1 MNTAHSPWLDAIIH
15 KDRVEST
22 MDEVRVLAAAGA
34 PEGTTVVAGHQTQGR
49 GRRGRTW
56 VSGAGAGL
64 WMTTLLRPA
73 GPKEALP
80 QLGLVAG
87 AAVLAAVH
95 QAGAT
100 SATLKWPNDVM
111 HGPKKLAGILLE
123 AEGLHTEA
131 PRILIGV
138 GLNLA
143 PAHTRTLSPDVQ
155 DRYVGLHELSPGDD
169 ERSPL
174 PVLHA
179 ILHHLEEGCR
189 RWRDHGLA
197 PTLSFWNQHDWLKG
211 HRVQATAERGDIHG
225 EYLGLTPLGELRM
238 RTPGGEVTI
247 RSGEVIRV
255 NSHAPEGRSN
265 PA

>member
-1 MNTAHSPWLDAIIH
+1 MHTARSPWLDAIIH
-15 KDRVEST
+15 RDRVEST
-22 MDEVRVLAAAGA
+22 MDEARALAAAGA
-34 PEGTTVVAGHQTQGR
+34 PEGTTVVADHQTRGR
-49 GRRGRTW
+49 GRRGRAW
-56 VSGAGAGL
+56 VSGEGAGL

-73 GPKEALP
+73 GPREALP

-95 QAGAT
+95 QVGAT
-100 SATLKWPNDVM
+100 AATLKWPNDVM
-111 HGPKKLAGILLE
+111 HGARKLAGILLE

-143 PAHTRTLSPDVQ
+143 PAHTQTLPPEVQ
-155 DRYVGLHELSPGDD
+155 DRYVGLHELSPPDD
-169 ERSPL
+169 ERSA
-174 PVLHA
+174 LHA

-189 RWRDHGLA
+189 RWRDQGLA
-197 PTLSFWNQHDWLKG
+197 PTLSFWRQHDWLKG

-225 EYLGLTPLGELRM
+225 EYLGLNPLGELRM
-238 RTPGGEVTI
+238 RTPDGEVTV

>member
-1 MNTAHSPWLDAIIH
+1 MHSPRSSWLDAIIH
-15 KDRVEST
+15 KDQVEST
-22 MDEVRVLAAAGA
+22 MDEVRTLAAAGA
-34 PEGTTVVAGHQTQGR
+34 PEGTTVVADHQTRGR

-56 VSGAGAGL
+56 VSGEGAGL
-64 WMTTLLRPA
+64 WMTTLLRPT

-100 SATLKWPNDVM
+100 STTLKWPNDIM
-111 HGPKKLAGILLE
+111 QGPKKLAGILLE
-123 AEGLHTEA
+123 AEDLHTEA

-143 PAHTRTLSPDVQ
+143 PAHTRTLPAEVQ
-155 DRYVGLHELSPGDD
+155 ERYIGLHELSQSN
-169 ERSPL
+169 EHSSLPL
-174 PVLHA
+174 LHS

-189 RWRDHGLA
+189 QWRNQGLA
-197 PTLSFWNQHDWLKG
+197 PTLNFWNQHDWLKG
-211 HRVQATAERGDIHG
+211 HRVQATAEQGDIHG

-238 RTPGGEVTI
+238 RTPRGEVTI

-255 NSHAPEGRSN
+255 NPQPPEGRSK
-265 PA
+265 PT